1 MLTEEASRKIVDL
14 AVHHAGK
21 SVDGIEVHLI
31 GTDVETSRFAN
42 NEMTQHQANTMDK
55 LAVRVLSAGRQI
67 RLETDDLS
75 TAGVCAVV
83 DGAISAVK
91 LMEKDQ
97 CLLPLPN
104 ADGDGT
110 WHSYPDRYEY
120 QVTKITAAD
129 RAEAIKK
136 MIGIAAD
143 NKLSAAGVYASGT
156 TFEAL
161 GNSKGLFS
169 YHRGTHVECSVTMCG
184 PDSTGWAKAQGPHQ
198 KQVDTLELAR
208 RAALKATASSNP
220 DPVKPGRYT
229 VILEHSAFLDLLS
242 YLWWDFTGT
251 SHLDKRSSL
260 LDRVGEK
267 VFGDNVTIEDDV
279 YHHEQAGCPFDGEGL
294 ARKKVTIVEN
304 GVLRNLVYGRR
315 SANRMGVSPTGHGLP
330 EPNSLGDNPMNL
342 VIAGNATSIDDMVK
356 STQKGILLTRVW
368 YVRQVDPARKIVTGM
383 TRDGSFLVENGE
395 VSRGIK
401 NMRFNVS
408 LIELLN
414 NIISVGKARRTAGEE
429 GVPQVVPAMKIG
441 DFNFTEV
448 TRF

>member
-1 MLTEEASRKIVDL
+1 MLTEQAARKIVDL
-14 AVHHAGK
+14 AIHHAGK
-21 SVDGIEVHLI
+21 SVEGIEVHLL

-42 NEMTQHQANTMDK
+42 NEMTQHQANTIDK
-55 LAVRVLSAGRQI
+55 LAVRVLSDGRQI

-75 TAGVCAVV
+75 TSGVCAVV

-97 CLLPLPN
+97 CLLPLTVSEN
-104 ADGDGT
+104 EAE
-110 WHSYPDRYEY
+110 WNSYPDRYEAD
-120 QVTKITAAD
+120 VLGVTAAD
-129 RAEAIKK
+129 RALAISK
-136 MIGIAAD
+136 MINVATE

-156 TFEAL
+156 AFEAL

-169 YHRGTHVECSVTMCG
+169 YHKETHVECSVTMCG
-184 PDSTGWAKAQGPHQ
+184 TDSTGWAKAQGPHLQ
-198 KQVDTLELAR
+198 MVDTLELAR
-208 RAALKATASSNP
+208 RAAVKAKASSNP
-220 DPVKPGRYT
+220 EGITPGRYT

-251 SHLDKRSSL
+251 SHLDKRSCL
-260 LDRVGEK
+260 LDKVGEK
-267 VFGDNVTIEDDV
+267 VFGSNVTIEDDV
-279 YHHEQAGCPFDGEGL
+279 YHPQQAGCPFDGEGL
-294 ARKKVTIVEN
+294 ARKKVKIVED

-315 SANRMGVSPTGHGLP
+315 SASRMGVAPTGHGLP

-342 VIAGNATSIDDMVK
+342 VIAGEGKSVDDLVK
-356 STQKGILLTRVW
+356 STEKGILLTRVW

-383 TRDGSFLVENGE
+383 TRDGTFLVENGE
-395 VSRGIK
+395 VTRGIK
-401 NMRFNVS
+401 NLRFNVS

-414 NIISVGKARRTAGEE
+414 NVISSGKARRTAGEE
-429 GVPQVVPAMKIG
+429 GVPQVVPAMKIA

>member
-1 MLTEEASRKIVDL
+1 MLTEQSARKIVDL
-14 AVHHAGK
+14 AIHHAGK
-21 SVDGIEVHLI
+21 SVEGIEVHLL

-42 NEMTQHQANTMDK
+42 NEMTQHQANTIDK
-55 LAVRVLSAGRQI
+55 LAVRVLSNGRQI

-75 TAGVCAVV
+75 TTGVCAVV

-97 CLLPLPN
+97 CLLPLTVSDN
-104 ADGDGT
+104 DGE
-110 WHSYPDRYEY
+110 WHSYPDRYEAN
-120 QVTKITAAD
+120 VLSVTAAD
-129 RAEAIKK
+129 RAAAISR
-136 MIGIAAD
+136 MIAVASES
-143 NKLSAAGVYASGT
+143 KLSAAGVYASGT
-156 TFEAL
+156 AFEAL

-169 YHRGTHVECSVTMCG
+169 YHRETHVECSVTMCG
-184 PDSTGWAKAQGPHQ
+184 QDSTGWAKAQGPNLQ
-198 KQVDTLELAR
+198 MVDALELAR
-208 RAALKATASSNP
+208 RAAFKAKASSSP
-220 DPVKPGRYT
+220 EGITPGRYT

-260 LDRVGEK
+260 LDKVGDK
-267 VFGDNVTIEDDV
+267 VFGSNVTIEDDV
-279 YHHEQAGCPFDGEGL
+279 YHPQQAGCPFDGEGL
-294 ARKKVTIVEN
+294 ARKKVKIVED

-315 SANRMGVSPTGHGLP
+315 SANRMGVAPTGHGLP

-342 VIAGNATSIDDMVK
+342 VIAGEGKSVDDLVK
-356 STQKGILLTRVW
+356 STDKGILLTRVW

-383 TRDGSFLVENGE
+383 TRDGTFLVENGE
-395 VSRGIK
+395 VTRGIK
-401 NMRFNVS
+401 NLRFNVS

-414 NIISVGKARRTAGEE
+414 NIVSSGKPRRTAGEE
-429 GVPQVVPAMKIG
+429 GVPQVVPAMKVA